1 LDVRD
6 LVRDAEEISRKIV
19 RKQYRL
25 TLAKYYLLWSTLSVV
40 IELAYGILSYIHAP
54 NLAYYFVI
62 PIIYV
67 PYLFVNFN
75 LFRKAGQVYKR
86 LALTFKSSEEKEST
100 LVTKSKVIQVTVPF
114 LYSLSFLL
122 IYFGITFSNL
132 YITGIGALMFSV
144 LFSVGLVRVTMLAG
158 LKYYD
163 LMASVSLIALTLNL
177 VLPKFYLRNE
187 FYLVSFIFTI
197 IWIFASYKSFIE
209 VIEGE

>member
-1 LDVRD
+1 M
-6 LVRDAEEISRKIV
+6 
-19 RKQYRL
+19 
-25 TLAKYYLLWSTLSVV
+25 
-40 IELAYGILSYIHAP
+40 
-54 NLAYYFVI
+54 
-62 PIIYV
+62 
-67 PYLFVNFN
+67 
-75 LFRKAGQVYKR
+75 
-86 LALTFKSSEEKEST
+86 
-100 LVTKSKVIQVTVPF
+100 TKSKVIQVTVAF

-163 LMASVSLIALTLNL
+163 LMASVSLIALTLNF